1 MKTLSVFWRR
11 FAESVSVVAFAVM
24 FAGFVIGIIARY
36 VFNAPVSWANEL
48 CVVAYVW
55 VVFWSSDI
63 LLKERQHIVFDVVYN
78 LFPPRARRVLAVF
91 ITLSLAFVFL
101 AALPGTASYIDF
113 LHNRRSTAMHIPMQL
128 VFGCFLI
135 FVVAAAIGALR
146 RLWQLLRPGWE
157 QHL

>member
-1 MKTLSVFWRR
+1 MKTLSVFWKR

-55 VVFWSSDI
+55 IVFWSCDI
-63 LLKERQHIVFDVVYN
+63 LIKERQHIVFDVIYG
-78 LFPPRARRVLAVF
+78 LFSPRIRRALAIFV
-91 ITLSLAFVFL
+91 TLSLAAVFL
-101 AALPGTASYIDF
+101 AALPGTVDYF
-113 LHNRRSTAMHIPMQL
+113 LFIRPRHTTLLHLPMQF
-128 VFGCFLI
+128 VYGSFLI
-135 FVVAAAIGALR
+135 FVVAVVVSALR

-157 QHL
+157 KQV